1 MNKILNDK
9 KIKYIL
15 IILIFFQLLHVSEKR
30 LIFKKE
36 ILYNSFV
43 KNFGSKYIMTPDLL
57 ELKEIVTEL
66 NLKQINISKK
76 LKQNVF
82 FYQRSVEFLYPVK
95 IINNEKVIFYSL
107 EEKIQKN
114 CEILKEYQY
123 FIMTK
128 C

>member
-15 IILIFFQLLHVSEKR
+15 IILIFFQLLYVANKR
-30 LIFKKE
+30 MMFKKE

-43 KNFGSKYIMTPDLL
+43 KDFGSKYIMTPDLL
-57 ELKEIVTEL
+57 ELKEIVTNL
-66 NLKQINISKK
+66 NLKQINISEK

-82 FYQRSVEFLYPVK
+82 FYQRSIEFLYPVK
-95 IINNEKVIFYSL
+95 IVNNEKVIFYSS
-107 EEKIQKN
+107 EEKIQNN
-114 CEILKEYQY
+114 CEILNEYQY
-123 FIMTK
+123 FIMIK